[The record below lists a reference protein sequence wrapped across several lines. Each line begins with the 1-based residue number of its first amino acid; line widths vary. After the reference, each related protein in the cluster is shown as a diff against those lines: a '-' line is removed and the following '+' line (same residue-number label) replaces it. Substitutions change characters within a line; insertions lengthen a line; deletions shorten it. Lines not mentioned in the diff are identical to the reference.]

1 MWSMQIMQRTSILS
15 IKDKPQTLCYPHL
28 IRNWTE
34 ENKMNR
40 TTIYR
45 GRDRMNLADELDLC
59 DDGNIL
65 SNKDKLLRIGK
76 FLGVEAKT
84 WNEIPNI
91 GWNLADREM

>member
-1 MWSMQIMQRTSILS
+1 MNPTEKGVHEKNFSCKKGVCDKCGVCIQIQSVIEKKKRKLNI
-15 IKDKPQTLCYPHL
+15 
-28 IRNWTE
+28 
-34 ENKMNR
+34 

-45 GRDRMNLADELDLC
+45 GRNIMNLADELDLC

-84 WNEIPNI
+84 
-91 GWNLADREM
+91 